1 MEINL
6 SNEMIE
12 KITCVAF
19 ARVNQLRRNIE
30 EENSKE
36 VSTEREKTVKRIYL
50 KDLEKALSDAK
61 EVHET
66 FLEILEM
73 TENNQVD

>member
-19 ARVNQLRRNIE
+19 GRVNQLKRNIE
-30 EENSKE
+30 EENNKNAI
-36 VSTEREKTVKRIYL
+36 TEREKRVKSIYL
-50 KDLEKALSDAK
+50 KALNKALLDAK

-66 FLEILEM
+66 FLEMLKANDE
-73 TENNQVD
+73 